1 MKDTPSTS
9 IEITVLTK
17 QGGPLTKRISLAQ
30 DGTVKADGSACIMT
44 QGDAHRL
51 HIAGVAELATT
62 ISQLDSTQAI
72 ALGALRAGLP
82 DQVKVVTKSKLN
94 GAVNVIARTSDHI
107 KYQNGRPAFVLLDFD
122 TKGMPPDVA
131 ARLKNLGGFWAA
143 LVTVLPELS
152 DVAHI
157 IRRSTSAGL
166 MRLDT
171 GEEITGS
178 SGLHGYVVI
187 INGADAERFL
197 ATLHARCCLHGLGWY
212 MVGVAGQLLERGIV
226 DRVVGAPERLVFEAA
241 PVIEPP
247 LVQDIESRR
256 PVITDGNIL
265 DLDTVAAC
273 PPLTVIEKAAL
284 NKLRAQASQRLIPER
299 TRARQRFV
307 DEQSEKLAKRA
318 GVSKEAAAR
327 VIQKQ
332 CNGILLPDVAL
343 VLDDRTIITVADV
356 LADPAKYE
364 GHTLAD
370 PLEGVEYGRATAKI
384 LRRADGTPWIRSFA
398 HGLTH
403 YTLKHDAR
411 AVRAAIAKAS
421 NPIDTFVE
429 LALLADLDEVE
440 IKQIIDE
447 LAKQTGVGI
456 RAITAKLKS
465 SKDEQ
470 TRQRAKDMRDRRL
483 AESDDARPS
492 LDRFS
497 DDAPWLPPMSV
508 IVEVLKLAPKPRQP
522 RRSFNGIGA
531 VKRRCCV
538 PSSHAFT
545 TSNEEEDHD

>member
-187 INGADAERFL
+187 VNGADAERFL
-197 ATLHARCCLHGLGWY
+197 ATLHARCWLHGLGWY

-226 DRVVGAPERLVFEAA
+226 DRMVGAPERLVFEG
-241 PVIEPP
+241 PPILEPP
-247 LVQDIESRR
+247 LVHDAESRR
-256 PVITDGNIL
+256 AKVHAGEIL
-265 DLDTVAAC
+265 DTLTVC
-273 PPLTVIEKAAL
+273 PPLTAVERYML
-284 NKLRAQASQRLIPER
+284 GKLRAEASQRLLPER
-299 TRARQRFV
+299 TKAREAFIDRQARRLV
-307 DEQSEKLAKRA
+307 ERTGMAKDQ
-318 GVSKEAAAR
+318 AAR
-327 VIQKQ
+327 VIEQQ
-332 CNGILLPDVAL
+332 CRGVLLADVLLPFDDDELAGATVAN
-343 VLDDRTIITVADV
+343 VLDDPARFEGCTM
-356 LADPAKYE
+356 ADPIE
-364 GHTLAD
+364 GI
-370 PLEGVEYGRATAKI
+370 EYGRCKAKI
-384 LRRADGTPWIRSFA
+384 MRGADGRPWINSFA
-398 HGLTH
+398 HGLSI
-403 YTLKHDAR
+403 YRLRYDAR
-411 AVRAAIAKAS
+411 AVRVRIERAEDQ
-421 NPIDTFVE
+421 IDTFVK
-429 LALLADLDEVE
+429 LALSAQLDDIE
-440 IKQIIDE
+440 IKQLTDE
-447 LAKQTGVGI
+447 VARRTGVGV
-456 RAITAKLKS
+456 RAIAATLKS
-465 SKDEQ
+465 AKQEQ
-470 TRQRAKDMRDRRL
+470 QGRRSQERRERHL
-483 AESDDARPS
+483 AERSDPRPQLQNPS
-492 LDRFS
+492 V
-497 DDAPWLPPMSV
+497 DAPWLPEMNV
-508 IVEVLKLAPKPRQP
+508 INDVMAIAMRVRRP
-522 RRSFNGIGA
+522 RRDIDNDIA
-531 VKRRCCV
+531 RKRRHLI
-538 PSSHAFT
+538 PNTHAFT
-545 TSNEEEDHD
+545 SHQEEDDQ

>member
-187 INGADAERFL
+187 VNGADAERFL

-226 DRVVGAPERLVFEAA
+226 DRMVGAPERLVFEAA

-256 PVITDGNIL
+256 PVITDGNI
-265 DLDTVAAC
+265 LDTVAAC

-492 LDRFS
+492 LDRFN

>member
-1 MKDTPSTS
+1 M
-9 IEITVLTK
+9 
-17 QGGPLTKRISLAQ
+17 
-30 DGTVKADGSACIMT
+30 
-44 QGDAHRL
+44 
-51 HIAGVAELATT
+51 
-62 ISQLDSTQAI
+62 
-72 ALGALRAGLP
+72 
-82 DQVKVVTKSKLN
+82 
-94 GAVNVIARTSDHI
+94 
-107 KYQNGRPAFVLLDFD
+107 
-122 TKGMPPDVA
+122 
-131 ARLKNLGGFWAA
+131 
-143 LVTVLPELS
+143 
-152 DVAHI
+152 
-157 IRRSTSAGL
+157 
-166 MRLDT
+166 
-171 GEEITGS
+171 
-178 SGLHGYVVI
+178 
-187 INGADAERFL
+187 
-197 ATLHARCCLHGLGWY
+197 
-212 MVGVAGQLLERGIV
+212 
-226 DRVVGAPERLVFEAA
+226 
-241 PVIEPP
+241 
-247 LVQDIESRR
+247 
-256 PVITDGNIL
+256 
-265 DLDTVAAC
+265 
-273 PPLTVIEKAAL
+273 
-284 NKLRAQASQRLIPER
+284 
-299 TRARQRFV
+299 
-307 DEQSEKLAKRA
+307 
-318 GVSKEAAAR
+318 
-327 VIQKQ
+327 
-332 CNGILLPDVAL
+332 AL

-492 LDRFS
+492 LDRFN

>member
-1 MKDTPSTS
+1 MKDTPSTR

-226 DRVVGAPERLVFEAA
+226 DRMVGAPERLVFEAA

>member
-1 MKDTPSTS
+1 MKDTPSTR

-226 DRVVGAPERLVFEAA
+226 DRMVGAPERLVFEAA

-256 PVITDGNIL
+256 PVITDGNI
-265 DLDTVAAC
+265 LDTVAAC

-370 PLEGVEYGRATAKI
+370 PIEGVEYGRATAKI
-384 LRRADGTPWIRSFA
+384 LRRADGTAWIRSFA

-411 AVRAAIAKAS
+411 AVRAAITKAS
-421 NPIDTFVE
+421 NPIHTFVE

>member
-197 ATLHARCCLHGLGWY
+197 ATLHARCWLHGLGWY

-226 DRVVGAPERLVFEAA
+226 DRMVGAPERLVFEAA

-256 PVITDGNIL
+256 PVITDGNI
-265 DLDTVAAC
+265 LDTVAAC

-492 LDRFS
+492 LDRFN

>member
-226 DRVVGAPERLVFEAA
+226 DRMVGAPERLVFEAA

-465 SKDEQ
+465 SKAEQ
-470 TRQRAKDMRDRRL
+470 ARQRAKDMRDRRL

>member
-1 MKDTPSTS
+1 MKDTPSTR

-226 DRVVGAPERLVFEAA
+226 DRMVGAPERLVFEAA

-299 TRARQRFV
+299 TRA
-307 DEQSEKLAKRA
+307 
-318 GVSKEAAAR
+318 
-327 VIQKQ
+327 
-332 CNGILLPDVAL
+332 
-343 VLDDRTIITVADV
+343 
-356 LADPAKYE
+356 
-364 GHTLAD
+364 
-370 PLEGVEYGRATAKI
+370 
-384 LRRADGTPWIRSFA
+384 
-398 HGLTH
+398 
-403 YTLKHDAR
+403 
-411 AVRAAIAKAS
+411 
-421 NPIDTFVE
+421 
-429 LALLADLDEVE
+429 
-440 IKQIIDE
+440 
-447 LAKQTGVGI
+447 
-456 RAITAKLKS
+456 
-465 SKDEQ
+465 
-470 TRQRAKDMRDRRL
+470 
-483 AESDDARPS
+483 
-492 LDRFS
+492 
-497 DDAPWLPPMSV
+497 PPKV
-508 IVEVLKLAPKPRQP
+508 CR
-522 RRSFNGIGA
+522 
-531 VKRRCCV
+531 
-538 PSSHAFT
+538 
-545 TSNEEEDHD
+545 

>member
-1 MKDTPSTS
+1 MS
-9 IEITVLTK
+9 
-17 QGGPLTKRISLAQ
+17 
-30 DGTVKADGSACIMT
+30 DGSACIMP

-51 HIAGVAELATT
+51 HITGVAELATT

-226 DRVVGAPERLVFEAA
+226 DRMVGAPERLVFEAA

>member
-1 MKDTPSTS
+1 MKDTPSTR

-226 DRVVGAPERLVFEAA
+226 DRMVGAPERLVFEAA

-411 AVRAAIAKAS
+411 AVRAAITKAS